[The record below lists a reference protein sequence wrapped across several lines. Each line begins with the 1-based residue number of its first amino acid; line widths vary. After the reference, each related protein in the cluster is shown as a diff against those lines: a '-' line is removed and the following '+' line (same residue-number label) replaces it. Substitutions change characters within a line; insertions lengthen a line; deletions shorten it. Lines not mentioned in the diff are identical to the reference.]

1 MLVLFFGT
9 GVSFG
14 KTLGHELYP
23 WKPENRFLNSI
34 KSGDGPI
41 AFKPGSKNREKIR
54 LSEYI
59 YFVRVILKSYRGF
72 GRKTRK
78 KNKFPELSGQ
88 TCICGVLQTAQVC
101 IGFESHPRHALI
113 WKFKTR
119 NWAYRTDT
127 HGSSTPGIRIR
138 GRISDIGIGSGDTG
152 IRISGNPVSDRAAAN
167 LTPDSDS
174 PGRTSMCVSPF
185 ADIPR
190 F

>member
-54 LSEYI
+54 HSEYI

-72 GRKTRK
+72 GQKTRK
-78 KNKFPELSGQ
+78 KNNFSGILASVVY
-88 TCICGVLQTAQVC
+88 CKWRWLGKRSVVR
-101 IGFESHPRHALI
+101 HPPPVTHFL
-113 WKFKTR
+113 KTR
-119 NWAYRTDT
+119 NIGKRRNTY
-127 HGSSTPGIRIR
+127 GSSTRGIRIR
-138 GRISDIGIGSGDTG
+138 GRISDIGIGSGDTD
-152 IRISGNPVSDRAAAN
+152 IRISGNPVSDRAAAI

-174 PGRTSMCVSPF
+174 PYGIS
-185 ADIPR
+185 
-190 F
+190 